1 MSNIK
6 KIVFIINQYSG
17 TPEYGYAGRSYYF
30 AKELAAKG
38 YNVYLITA
46 SYTHLL
52 KKQPVVNERFQIQ
65 TVDGFK
71 LVWIK
76 MPEYSEAHDKK
87 RILNWFLF
95 SYKITKLSKL
105 LKTTPDTIVYSS
117 PSIVGYLGSK
127 RLAKQCQAKLILDIR
142 DIWPLTLIKI
152 GNISPSHPFIRLLSY
167 IEKKAY
173 LGSDIVVSNLK
184 YAVNHMQSIGMNSSK
199 FRWIPN
205 GVDLDEMVNQEPLT
219 KEFLNQLPK
228 NKFIIGYTGTFGLSN
243 DLNTLIAAAAII
255 QKADQ
260 NIAFVLIGSGRE
272 RQELLDKVSS
282 LRLHNTHILNSIPKT
297 QIQSAL
303 KLFDG
308 LWIGAK
314 STDLYQFGVSPNKLF
329 EYLYAG
335 KPIIYSIDSGNFTP
349 VTDYKCGVQVK
360 PEDADDLANNILAL
374 KAMPIEARLI
384 MGENGHNSAIKYFT
398 YQSLTNKL
406 QEIL

>member
-1 MSNIK
+1 MSN
-6 KIVFIINQYSG
+6 KIIYIINQYSG
-17 TPEYGYAGRSYYF
+17 TPEYGYASRSYYF

-38 YNVYLITA
+38 YTVYLITA

-52 KKQPVVNERFQIQ
+52 KKLPVVNESFHIQ
-65 TVDGFK
+65 VVDGFN

-95 SYKITKLSKL
+95 SYKITKLSKI
-105 LKTTPDTIVYSS
+105 LKVTPNTIVYSS

-184 YAVNHMQSIGMNSSK
+184 YAVNHMQSIGMNPSK

-219 KEFLNQLPK
+219 KEFLNKIPT

-243 DLNTLIAAAAII
+243 DLNTLIDAATII
-255 QKADQ
+255 QQIDQ

-272 RQELLDKVSS
+272 RQELLDKISS

-349 VTDYKCGVQVK
+349 ISDYKCGMQVK
-360 PEDADDLANNILAL
+360 PEDAEDLANNILAL
-374 KAMPIEARLI
+374 KAIPIEARLK

-398 YQSLTNKL
+398 YQSLTNKF